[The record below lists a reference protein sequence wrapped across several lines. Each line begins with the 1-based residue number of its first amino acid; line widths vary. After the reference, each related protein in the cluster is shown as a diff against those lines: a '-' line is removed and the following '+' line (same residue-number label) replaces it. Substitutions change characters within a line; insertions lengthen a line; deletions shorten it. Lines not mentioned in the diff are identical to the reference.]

1 VKSGREIVILNFEV
15 KVEFF
20 LKERYNGVRLV
31 CVEIRAVEE
40 SVVKSCLRYSK
51 VYYCVDES
59 GLI

>member
-1 VKSGREIVILNFEV
+1 VKSGGGVVILSFEV
-15 KVEFF
+15 EVEFF

-31 CVEIRAVEE
+31 CAKIRAEEE

>member
-1 VKSGREIVILNFEV
+1 
-15 KVEFF
+15 
-20 LKERYNGVRLV
+20 VRLV
-31 CVEIRAVEE
+31 CVKIRAVEE